1 LVNQYGYGKKMGRI
15 SYSQI
20 SMYSE
25 CPHRW
30 KLNYIDKLRVSESN
44 IHLIFG
50 SAMHEVIQTHL
61 EVMYNDSIKNADVLD
76 LNKMLRDKLIE
87 QFKLA
92 EEEDGKPPCKKE
104 DLHEFFQDGVDILDF
119 YKKRKS
125 DYFAKRGYKLIGCE
139 VPIDFDLKNNIKMVG
154 YLDIVILDEVLDV
167 IKIYDIKTS
176 TRGWNKWQKKDENK
190 TQQLLLYKQFYS
202 KQYNH
207 PIERIEVEYFIV
219 KRKLWEEALFP
230 QKRVQKFVPA
240 SGKPS
245 MNKVGK
251 KLSTFVES
259 AFNEDGSYTTDVL
272 EATPSKKACK
282 WCEFKKTEYCKWGM

>member
-1 LVNQYGYGKKMGRI
+1 MGMEKEMSRI

-20 SMYSE
+20 SMFSE

-30 KLNYIDKLRVSESN
+30 KLNYIDKLRISESN

-50 SAMHEVIQTHL
+50 TAMHEVIQTHL
-61 EVMYNDSIKNADVLD
+61 EVMYNDSIKNADILD

-87 QFKLA
+87 QFKIA
-92 EEEDGKPPCKKE
+92 EERDGKPPCKKE
-104 DLHEFFQDGVDILDF
+104 DLYEFFQDGVDILDF

-139 VPIDFDLKNNIKMVG
+139 VPIEFDLKNNIKMIG

-219 KRKLWEEALFP
+219 KRKLWEEATFP

-251 KLSTFVES
+251 KLSVFVEN
-259 AFNEDGSYTTDVL
+259 AFNGDGSYTTKVL
-272 EATPSKKACK
+272 DATPSKKACK
-282 WCEFKKTEYCKWGM
+282 WCEFRKTEYCKWGV

>member
-1 LVNQYGYGKKMGRI
+1 MGMEKEMSRI

-20 SMYSE
+20 SMFSE

-30 KLNYIDKLRVSESN
+30 KLNYIDKLKVSESN

-61 EVMYNDSIKNADVLD
+61 EVMYNDSIKNADILD

-87 QFKLA
+87 QFKIA
-92 EEEDGKPPCKKE
+92 EERDGKPPCKKE
-104 DLHEFFQDGVDILDF
+104 DLYEFFQDGVNILDF
-119 YKKRKS
+119 YTKRKS

-139 VPIDFDLKNNIKMVG
+139 VPIDFDLKNGIKMIG
-154 YLDIVILDEVLDV
+154 YLDIVLLDEVLDV
-167 IKIYDIKTS
+167 IKIIDIKTS
-176 TRGWNKWQKKDENK
+176 TMGWNKWQKADENK

-219 KRKLWEEALFP
+219 KRKLWEKAQFP
-230 QKRVQKFVPA
+230 QKRVQKFSPA

-245 MNKVGK
+245 MNKVNTRLLK
-251 KLSTFVES
+251 FVNE
-259 AFNEDGSYTTDVL
+259 AFTGDGSYTTNTL
-272 EATPSKKACK
+272 EATPSKKSCK
-282 WCEFKKTEYCKWGM
+282 WCEFRKTEYCKWGV

>member
-1 LVNQYGYGKKMGRI
+1 MGMEKEMSRI

-20 SMYSE
+20 SMFSE

-30 KLNYIDKLRVSESN
+30 KLNYIDKLKISESN

-61 EVMYNDSIKNADVLD
+61 EVMYNDSIKNADTLD

-87 QFKLA
+87 QFKIA
-92 EEEDGKPPCKKE
+92 EERDGKPPCKKE
-104 DLHEFFQDGVDILDF
+104 DLYEFFQDGVDILDF

-139 VPIDFDLKNNIKMVG
+139 VPIEFDLKNNIKMIG

-219 KRKLWEEALFP
+219 KRKLWEEATFP

-245 MNKVGK
+245 MNKVGQ
-251 KLSTFVES
+251 KLSVFVEN
-259 AFNEDGSYTTDVL
+259 AFNDDGSYTTDIL
-272 EATPSKKACK
+272 DATPSKKACK
-282 WCEFKKTEYCKWGM
+282 WCEFRKTEYCKWGM